1 MVLIRSFSLCSAPV
15 LHEPLR
21 DGQERLL
28 DEGVERVRFDIADE
42 SRDLPSLA
50 IRPQDRVHVDIRH
63 AAPKLQV

>member
-1 MVLIRSFSLCSAPV
+1 MVLIRSFSPCSAPV
-15 LHEPLR
+15 FHEPSR

-28 DEGVERVRFDIADE
+28 DDVVESVRFDITDD
-42 SRDLPSLA
+42 SRDRPSLA